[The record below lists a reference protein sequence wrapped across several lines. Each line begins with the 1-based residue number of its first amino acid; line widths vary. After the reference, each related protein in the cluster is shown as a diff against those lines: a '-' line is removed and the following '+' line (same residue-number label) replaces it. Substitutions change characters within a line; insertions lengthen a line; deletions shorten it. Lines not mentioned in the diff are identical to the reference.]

1 MSDPVLSGDDA
12 FRTLRAIAER
22 FDLGG
27 PISGIEPL
35 GNGNVNDTYLVRLGE
50 LQRPAVV
57 LQRVNTVVF
66 TDPEAVMANLVTFS
80 EHVAR
85 RLLEPPREL
94 AGRRWEVP
102 RVFPACADGRPW
114 VWEGSSF
121 WRALGY
127 VERAHSLERIGH
139 SGHAREI
146 GFGLGMFH
154 QLISDLPV
162 ENLAD
167 TLEGFHVT
175 PTYLRQFDQVLGQLG
190 ASTDPELSDC
200 LDFVEQRRGLAPVLE
215 QARAAGLLRQ
225 RPIHGDPKINNVM
238 LDLEGD
244 QAVALIDLDTVK
256 PGLIHY
262 DIGDCLRSAC
272 NPLGEDTKDWRQVQF
287 DLGLCEALLG
297 GYGSVARSFLTPADY
312 DHIVVAIKVISFELG
327 LRFLTDHL
335 AGDVYFKT
343 RYRGHNLLRA
353 RVQFQLT
360 RSIETQHAAIEAIVA
375 AIR

>member
-1 MSDPVLSGDDA
+1 MSDQTTCADDPSA
-12 FRTLRAIAER
+12 ALTAIAER
-22 FDLGG
+22 FDLPG
-27 PISGIEPL
+27 PVSGIEPL
-35 GNGNVNDTYLVRLGE
+35 GNGNVNDTYLVRLG
-50 LQRPAVV
+50 QPPRPAVV
-57 LQRVNTVVF
+57 LQRLNTLVF
-66 TDPEAVMANLVTFS
+66 SNPEAVMANLVAFS

-85 RLLEPPREL
+85 RLLQPPREL

-102 RVFPACADGRPW
+102 RVFQSRADGLPW

-121 WRALGY
+121 WRALSY
-127 VERAHSLERIGH
+127 VERAQSLERIGH

-146 GFGLGMFH
+146 GFGLGLFH

-162 ENLAD
+162 ESLAD
-167 TLEGFHVT
+167 TLEGFHIT
-175 PTYLRQFDQVLGQLG
+175 PTYLSQFDQVLGQLG
-190 ASTDPELSDC
+190 ASTDPGLSDC
-200 LDFVEQRRGLAPVLE
+200 LAFVEQHRGLVPVLE
-215 QARAAGLLRQ
+215 QAKAAGILRQ

-238 LDLEGD
+238 LDLEGER
-244 QAVALIDLDTVK
+244 AVALIDLDTVK

-272 NPLGEDTKDWRQVQF
+272 NPLGEDTDDWREVQF

-312 DHIVVAIKVISFELG
+312 DHIVVATRVISFELG

-360 RSIETQHAAIEAIVA
+360 RSIEAQDAAIEAVVA

>member
-1 MSDPVLSGDDA
+1 MSDSAVPSDEHA
-12 FRTLRAIAER
+12 RALQAVAER

-35 GNGNVNDTYLVRLGE
+35 GHGNVNDTYLVRLGDPP
-50 LQRPAVV
+50 RPAAV
-57 LQRVNTVVF
+57 LQRVNTQVF
-66 TDPEAVMANLVTFS
+66 ASPELVMTNLVTFS
-80 EHVAR
+80 DHVAR
-85 RLLEPPREL
+85 RLREAPSEL

-102 RVFPACADGRPW
+102 RVFQARADGRPW
-114 VWEGSSF
+114 VWEGPSF

-127 VERAHSLERIGH
+127 VERAQSLERIGH

-154 QLISDLPV
+154 RLISDLPV
-162 ENLAD
+162 ESLAD
-167 TLEGFHVT
+167 TLEGFHIT
-175 PTYLRQFDQVLGQLG
+175 PTYLDQFDQVCGEQEP
-190 ASTDPELSDC
+190 SRDPEISDC
-200 LDFVEQRRGLAPVLE
+200 LAFVEQRRSMVPVLE
-215 QARAAGLLRQ
+215 QAKAAGILRQ

-244 QAVALIDLDTVK
+244 QAVALVDLDTVK
-256 PGLIHY
+256 PGLVHY

-272 NPLGEDTKDWRQVQF
+272 NPLGEETADWREVHF
-287 DLGLCEALLG
+287 DVSLCEALLG
-297 GYGSVARSFLTPADY
+297 GYGSVASSFLTPADY
-312 DHIVVAIKVISFELG
+312 DHIVVAIRLISFELG

-360 RSIETQHAAIEAIVA
+360 ESIEQQEAAIEAVVA

>member
-1 MSDPVLSGDDA
+1 MSDPAHPVVDSSGA
-12 FRTLRAIAER
+12 LTAIAER

-27 PISGIEPL
+27 PVRGIEPL
-35 GNGNVNDTYLVRLGE
+35 GQGNVNDTYLVRLGDPA
-50 LQRPAVV
+50 RPAAV
-57 LQRVNTVVF
+57 LQRVNTRVFSRPELVMGNLVVF
-66 TDPEAVMANLVTFS
+66 SD
-80 EHVAR
+80 HVAR

-94 AGRRWEVP
+94 AGRRWVVP
-102 RVFPACADGRPW
+102 RVFQARADGRPW

-127 VERAHSLERIGH
+127 VERAQSLERIGH
-139 SGHAREI
+139 SGHAREV

-154 QLISDLPV
+154 RLISDLPADH
-162 ENLAD
+162 LAD
-167 TLEGFHVT
+167 TLEGFHIT
-175 PTYLRQFDQVLGQLG
+175 PTYLRHFDRVLAQLG
-190 ASTDPELSDC
+190 SSPDPELSDC
-200 LDFVEQRRGLAPVLE
+200 LAFVEQRRSLVPVLE
-215 QARAAGLLRQ
+215 RAKAAGILRE

-244 QAVALIDLDTVK
+244 QAIALVDLDTVK
-256 PGLIHY
+256 PGLVHY

-272 NPLGEDTKDWRQVQF
+272 NPLGEDTTDWRAVHF
-287 DLGLCEALLG
+287 DVSLCEALLG
-297 GYGSVARSFLTPADY
+297 GYGSVASSFLTPADY
-312 DHIVVAIKVISFELG
+312 DHIAVAIRLITFELG

-335 AGDVYFKT
+335 AGDLYFKT

-360 RSIETQHAAIEAIVA
+360 ESIEQQAAAIEAVVA